1 MLKISSDCHVV
12 ILVWA
17 SWRLPHR
24 VRTSDT
30 AACFTWRAT
39 HGGPTLRRLISTGE
53 QGSEGILTSPSDTE
67 TSARRLVY
75 FAAER
80 TLFAWVRTALALMAL
95 GFVVDRFGLF
105 VRQLVASAGVQLH
118 PKPFSSWAGTSLIIL
133 GVLMTVVAGIRY
145 SSFALR
151 YQREG
156 STEPG
161 YGLSLG
167 ILFTVLTAIAG
178 IAIAVLLVA
187 VTG

>member
-1 MLKISSDCHVV
+1 
-12 ILVWA
+12 
-17 SWRLPHR
+17 
-24 VRTSDT
+24 
-30 AACFTWRAT
+30 
-39 HGGPTLRRLISTGE
+39 
-53 QGSEGILTSPSDTE
+53 LTSQSDTE

-75 FAAER
+75 LAAER

-105 VRQLVASAGVQLH
+105 VRQLVSASGGQLH
-118 PKPFSSWAGTSLIIL
+118 PKPFSFWAGTSLVLL

-151 YQREG
+151 YRREG

-178 IAIAVLLVA
+178 VAIAVFLL
-187 VTG
+187 TFTK

>member
-1 MLKISSDCHVV
+1 MPAELGS
-12 ILVWA
+12 
-17 SWRLPHR
+17 
-24 VRTSDT
+24 
-30 AACFTWRAT
+30 
-39 HGGPTLRRLISTGE
+39 GGD
-53 QGSEGILTSPSDTE
+53 LTNDSDTE

-75 FAAER
+75 LAAER
-80 TLFAWVRTALALMAL
+80 TLFAWIRTALALMAL

-105 VRQLVASAGVQLH
+105 LRQLTANSGAVLQ
-118 PKPFSSWAGTSLIIL
+118 PRSSSLWAGTALVIM

-151 YQREG
+151 YRREG

-178 IAIAVLLVA
+178 IAIALFLLTVSA
-187 VTG
+187 

>member
-1 MLKISSDCHVV
+1 
-12 ILVWA
+12 
-17 SWRLPHR
+17 
-24 VRTSDT
+24 
-30 AACFTWRAT
+30 
-39 HGGPTLRRLISTGE
+39 
-53 QGSEGILTSPSDTE
+53 LTNDSNSE

-105 VRQLVASAGVQLH
+105 VRQSFTGSGTQLH
-118 PKPFSSWAGTSLIIL
+118 SKTFSFWTGTILVIL
-133 GVLMTVVAGIRY
+133 GVAMTVVAGVRY

-151 YQREG
+151 YRREG

-178 IAIAVLLVA
+178 AAIAVFLIA
-187 VTG
+187 FTD

>member
-1 MLKISSDCHVV
+1 MLTRD
-12 ILVWA
+12 
-17 SWRLPHR
+17 
-24 VRTSDT
+24 
-30 AACFTWRAT
+30 
-39 HGGPTLRRLISTGE
+39 
-53 QGSEGILTSPSDTE
+53 SETE

-75 FAAER
+75 LAAER

-105 VRQLVASAGVQLH
+105 VRQLVAGSDAQFH
-118 PKPFSSWAGTSLIIL
+118 PKPFSFWAGTSLVIL
-133 GVLMTVVAGIRY
+133 GVLMTVVAGVRY

-178 IAIAVLLVA
+178 IAITLLLVT
-187 VTG
+187 VTD